1 MTFIGKVFAKMI
13 ENFIGLQIKTKY
25 KILAVFGDSETLQ
38 FFAVKVSLYIDILVT
53 VRFVNGLRLK
63 KR

>member
-13 ENFIGLQIKTKY
+13 GNFIGLQIKTKY